1 MAKTKKK
8 RKRKKRADRHPAAPD
23 LRTLERRVAQLEERL
38 ARASQ
43 RQAGQ
48 GEPEDAVDERSWAVA
63 ALHERVAAPGGVVLA
78 GAVDL
83 PDGAHV
89 DWQRGTTTADL
100 LDGPCTAAE
109 RLAALAHP
117 LRIELLRQVLLGV
130 RSTAA
135 LTDLEAVGT
144 SGQLYHHL
152 RPLLAA
158 GWLRQ
163 AARGRYEVPADRVV
177 PLLAVLAATGGD
189 RRAQASGGVQPA

>member
-1 MAKTKKK
+1 MAKTKK
-8 RKRKKRADRHPAAPD
+8 KRKKRADRHPAAPD
-23 LRTLERRVAQLEERL
+23 LRTLERRIVQLEERL

-48 GEPEDAVDERSWAVA
+48 GEPEEAVDERSWAVA
-63 ALHERVAAPGGVVLA
+63 ELRVRVAAPGGVVLA

-89 DWQRGTTTADL
+89 DWQRGTTTAAL
-100 LDGPCTAAE
+100 LDGPWTAATE

-163 AARGRYEVPADRVV
+163 EARGRYEVPADRVI

-189 RRAQASGGVQPA
+189 RRAQGSGGVQPA

>member
-1 MAKTKKK
+1 MAKTKK
-8 RKRKKRADRHPAAPD
+8 KRKKRADRHPAAPD
-23 LRTLERRVAQLEERL
+23 LRTLERRIAQLEERL
-38 ARASQ
+38 ARASP

-48 GEPEDAVDERSWAVA
+48 GEPEEAVDERSWAVGE
-63 ALHERVAAPGGVVLA
+63 LHERVAAPGGVVLA

-89 DWQRGTTTADL
+89 DWQRGTTTAAL
-100 LDGPCTAAE
+100 LDGPWTAATE

-117 LRIELLRQVLLGV
+117 LRIELVRQVLLGV

-189 RRAQASGGVQPA
+189 RRAQGSGGVQPA

>member
-1 MAKTKKK
+1 MAKTKK
-8 RKRKKRADRHPAAPD
+8 KRKKRADRHPAAPD
-23 LRTLERRVAQLEERL
+23 LRTLERRIAQLEERL

-48 GEPEDAVDERSWAVA
+48 EEPEEAVDERSWAVA
-63 ALHERVAAPGGVVLA
+63 ELRVRVAAPGGVVLA

-89 DWQRGTTTADL
+89 DWQRGTTTAAL
-100 LDGPCTAAE
+100 LDGPWTAATE

-163 AARGRYEVPADRVV
+163 EARGRYEVPADRVI

-189 RRAQASGGVQPA
+189 RRAPGSGGVQPA

>member
-1 MAKTKKK
+1 MAKKK
-8 RKRKKRADRHPAAPD
+8 KRKKRADRHPAAPD
-23 LRTLERRVAQLEERL
+23 LRTLERRIAQLEERL

-48 GEPEDAVDERSWAVA
+48 GEPDEAVDERSWAVA
-63 ALHERVAAPGGVVLA
+63 ELHERVAAPGGVVLA

-89 DWQRGTTTADL
+89 DWQRGTTTAAL
-100 LDGPCTAAE
+100 LDGSWTAATE

-135 LTDLEAVGT
+135 LADLEAVGT

-163 AARGRYEVPADRVV
+163 AARGRYEVPADRVI
-177 PLLAVLAATGGD
+177 PLLAVLTATGGD
-189 RRAQASGGVQPA
+189 RRAQGSGGVQPA